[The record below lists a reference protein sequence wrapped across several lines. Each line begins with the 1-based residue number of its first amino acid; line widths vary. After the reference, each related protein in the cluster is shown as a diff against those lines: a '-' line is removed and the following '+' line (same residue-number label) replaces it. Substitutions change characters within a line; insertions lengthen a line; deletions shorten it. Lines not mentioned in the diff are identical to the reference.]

1 MRAAAA
7 LELGELGEQ
16 SETAQ
21 SGPVA
26 ATESLGPLVAL
37 LQRGNANGKANSPFA
52 LGKLAA
58 DGAHRGVIGAADA
71 IGLLVAMLPHGDA
84 DGKAIGAADAI
95 ALTPP
100 K

>member
-1 MRAAAA
+1 
-7 LELGELGEQ
+7 
-16 SETAQ
+16 
-21 SGPVA
+21 
-26 ATESLGPLVAL
+26 
-37 LQRGNANGKANSPFA
+37 
-52 LGKLAA
+52 
-58 DGAHRGVIGAADA
+58 VIGAADA

>member
-16 SETAQ
+16 SETER
-21 SGPVA
+21 SGTVA
-26 ATESLGPLVAL
+26 ATESLRSLVAL
-37 LQRGNANGKANSPFA
+37 LQHGYADGKANSPFV

-58 DGAHRGVIGAADA
+58 DGAHRGLIGAADA

-84 DGKAIGAADAI
+84 DGKANARH
-95 ALTPP
+95 ALDR
-100 K
+100 